1 MLKGICMGTEK
12 ESQLLDVDKYLKLYN
27 EKGYCLIKKPSG
39 LPNEAEEF
47 EEYKFLVDDI
57 KKSLSKNSGYECKGI
72 DYTEYPEKECH
83 VIYNTE
89 VVDINTVT
97 KLSEFVEVI
106 ANEKSGFDE
115 RDHIYF
121 RGHASTTYKVEP
133 SIYRDDNKKILE
145 NEEKLY
151 RDLLSTKPHFF
162 DDCGTTLEKLVKMQ
176 HYGIP
181 TRLLDL
187 TDNPLIALY
196 FACSSKFDT
205 NGEVL
210 VFNIDDEKFKY
221 FDSDSVAVVA
231 NLSKCKFDF
240 DISGLKR
247 PYKTDNWNMVR
258 SKIQGHANGRQIHD
272 DYYNKAVEVFNQY
285 TTVSELVH
293 FVREDK
299 PYFLNRI
306 DPKHLMDYSVVV
318 KAKMSIDRMVSQS
331 GAFILFGINETK
343 EKRSNADVNKE
354 DYKQKV
360 IIIPAEYKTKIINE
374 LKMFNINEATV
385 FGDLD
390 TTAKYFTNKY
400 KK

>member
-1 MLKGICMGTEK
+1 MGTEI
-12 ESQLLDVDKYLKLYN
+12 ESQLLDVDKYMKLYN
-27 EKGYCLIKKPSG
+27 EKGYCLIKKTSG
-39 LPNEAEEF
+39 LPNESQEF
-47 EEYKFLVDDI
+47 EEYNSLIADL
-57 KKSLSKNSGYECKGI
+57 KKSLSKDAGYECKGI
-72 DYTEYPEKECH
+72 DYTEYPDEKFH
-83 VIYNTE
+83 IFYNSK
-89 VVDINTVT
+89 VVDINRVT

-121 RGHASTTYKVEP
+121 RGHANTTYKVEP
-133 SIYRDDNKKILE
+133 SIYRGDNINILM

-162 DDCGTTLEKLVKMQ
+162 DDCNTTLEKLVKMQ

-196 FACSSKFDT
+196 FACSSKNDT

-240 DISGLKR
+240 DISGLEK
-247 PYKTDNWNMVR
+247 PYETQNWHEVYSR
-258 SKIQGHANGRQIHD
+258 IKGLGHEHAKQIHD
-272 DYYNKAVEVFNQY
+272 DYYKSVVDKFNKY
-285 TTVSELVH
+285 TKVSELVH

-299 PYFLNRI
+299 PYFLNRVE
-306 DPKHLMDYSVVV
+306 PKHLMNYSVVV

-331 GAFILFGINETK
+331 GAFILFGINKSK
-343 EKRSNADVNKE
+343 EKISNSNVNKE
-354 DYKQKV
+354 DYKQNV

-374 LKMFNINEATV
+374 LRIFNINEATV

-390 TTAKYFTNKY
+390 TIAKYFTNKY